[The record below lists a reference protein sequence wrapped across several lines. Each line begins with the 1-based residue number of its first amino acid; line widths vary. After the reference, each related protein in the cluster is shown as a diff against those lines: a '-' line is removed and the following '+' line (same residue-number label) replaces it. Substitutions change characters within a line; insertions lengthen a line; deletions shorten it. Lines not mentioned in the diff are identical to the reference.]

1 MYQTLL
7 SLHLIHLLVVLGIR
21 FLVSYKH
28 HSYVTSLKIIMQ
40 KYASK
45 LP

>member
-21 FLVSYKH
+21 FLVSHKH
-28 HSYVTSLKIIMQ
+28 HIYVTSLKMIPQ
-40 KYASK
+40 KYVSN